1 MIDYTK
7 DDRLGIIA
15 INKPPANSY
24 DIHFFEKFIKILDD
38 IEKDSDIAVVLIK
51 SDIPKFFCAG
61 ADIKVFSQNTPEQ
74 NRQMVVMA
82 NKAAKKIAKS
92 PKIVIAFLNGHTL
105 GGGLELAMACDI
117 RISSNKKFLLGL
129 PEVNLGLMPG
139 NGGIPKLV
147 QLVGSSRALELL
159 ISGGTF
165 SPEDAFE
172 YGLTTKILDENTAEK
187 EALAYAKKL
196 SHGPK
201 KAMGA
206 IKETIRKGY
215 GLSIKDFLNLE
226 RKNVDKLYDTFDA
239 KEGFLAFLEKRKPNF
254 E

>member
-7 DDRLGIIA
+7 DDRLGIITF
-15 INKPPANSY
+15 NKPPANSY
-24 DIHFFEKFIKILDD
+24 DIHFFKAFIKILDD
-38 IEKDSDIAVVLIK
+38 IENDKEVAVVLIK

-61 ADIKVFSQNTPEQ
+61 ADIKVFSKNTPEQ
-74 NRQMVVMA
+74 NKQMVVMA

-92 PKIVIAFLNGHTL
+92 PKIIIAFLNGHTL

-117 RISSNKKFLLGL
+117 RIASDKEFLLGL

-147 QLVGSSRALELL
+147 QLIGSSRAMELL
-159 ISGGTF
+159 LSGGTF
-165 SPEDAFE
+165 SSKEAFN
-172 YGLTTKILDENTAEK
+172 YGLVTKLHEEYEAK
-187 EALAYAKKL
+187 EMALEYAKKL
-196 SHGPK
+196 SCGPK
-201 KAMGA
+201 KAMAA
-206 IKETIRKGY
+206 IKKIIRKGV
-215 GLSIKDFLNLE
+215 GMSLKDFLNLE

-239 KEGFLAFLEKRKPNF
+239 KEGFQAFLGKRKPNF